1 MFFSLLLISS
11 VIFVSTIGSSYAEEI
26 IATSIG
32 FEDSTILELKNSR
45 GNTANIDS
53 VRIWVSGENEFK
65 SFKTE
70 QGWMGKKELNGVIE
84 FKSQNH
90 VAPGESVKFGI
101 KTTVQNPIINWK
113 AVDSSGKIISSA
125 STKITKSDS
134 SEKESALN
142 QAIEIGIKE
151 NSHFR
156 FIPENPSSNSDFR
169 VVGENFIPNQS
180 LDFYI
185 ENKLQESIKVDSD
198 GKVLFTAKAP
208 IIENDERTEFILRDA
223 GGSEK
228 VLSLRIPNVENREIA
243 DAIKLSLGNTPQ
255 QVKRG
260 DEIALIGSATP
271 NTTLTI
277 INKYLSGD
285 ILNINTI
292 QVGFDGKW
300 NYNNL
305 ISPQLDLGQI
315 SIEINDGKNTVLRN
329 IEVISA
335 KLINISTENTKYDP
349 GDIISF
355 EGSAI
360 PNKTMSIIVEDAI
373 GAEIISRSVSV
384 GELGK
389 VKFNIE
395 IPRGAIEGTYILLA
409 FQDNEEGVTPFGVGQ
424 EPEPILIVRAMKLN
438 FSTGEDAMISIQGEP
453 NAQVAIIIIDY
464 ADREK
469 ISESINLGPDGK
481 EVYTMDT
488 TGLTAG
494 AYTIDV
500 RRGESSGSATF
511 TVGLS
516 KGSGLISV
524 QTTKD
529 EYKQG
534 DQVLIL
540 GSTGAV
546 NVLLDVTISDSN
558 SNVIKKIETFSD
570 KFGVFKIDN
579 FRIPGDGEAGKWE
592 IDVKSGG
599 NFSSAVFEVIT
610 EGEGFVIFVNKTNYE
625 RGEFINISGSGARIS
640 ATISMTIYDSNEEV
654 ITELNIQSKN
664 NGEFL
669 TIWSVPVE
677 LESGEYEIRADD
689 GKDKKSAKFTI
700 N

>member
-1 MFFSLLLISS
+1 
-11 VIFVSTIGSSYAEEI
+11 
-26 IATSIG
+26 
-32 FEDSTILELKNSR
+32 
-45 GNTANIDS
+45 
-53 VRIWVSGENEFK
+53 
-65 SFKTE
+65 
-70 QGWMGKKELNGVIE
+70 
-84 FKSQNH
+84 
-90 VAPGESVKFGI
+90 
-101 KTTVQNPIINWK
+101 
-113 AVDSSGKIISSA
+113 
-125 STKITKSDS
+125 
-134 SEKESALN
+134 
-142 QAIEIGIKE
+142 
-151 NSHFR
+151 
-156 FIPENPSSNSDFR
+156 
-169 VVGENFIPNQS
+169 
-180 LDFYI
+180 
-185 ENKLQESIKVDSD
+185 
-198 GKVLFTAKAP
+198 
-208 IIENDERTEFILRDA
+208 
-223 GGSEK
+223 
-228 VLSLRIPNVENREIA
+228 
-243 DAIKLSLGNTPQ
+243 
-255 QVKRG
+255 
-260 DEIALIGSATP
+260 
-271 NTTLTI
+271 
-277 INKYLSGD
+277 
-285 ILNINTI
+285 
-292 QVGFDGKW
+292 
-300 NYNNL
+300 
-305 ISPQLDLGQI
+305 
-315 SIEINDGKNTVLRN
+315 
-329 IEVISA
+329 
-335 KLINISTENTKYDP
+335 
-349 GDIISF
+349 
-355 EGSAI
+355 
-360 PNKTMSIIVEDAI
+360 MSIIVEDAI